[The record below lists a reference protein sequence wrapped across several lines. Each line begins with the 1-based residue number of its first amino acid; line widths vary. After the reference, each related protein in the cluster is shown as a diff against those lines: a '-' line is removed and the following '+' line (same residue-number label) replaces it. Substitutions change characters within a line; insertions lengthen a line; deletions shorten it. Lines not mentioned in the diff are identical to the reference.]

1 MGIEMERLR
10 NMGQIKTKIQ
20 NDWLLY
26 LAAILTTM
34 LMRCFIRASDTD
46 MLKWILAPTARWAG
60 ILAGITFEYLPH
72 QGYVNHGS
80 EFLIAASC
88 SGSRFM
94 LLTFLMLVFI
104 PADPQREDIGSKCRR
119 LGVSIVLAY
128 LFTVFVNGIR
138 IVLSIRLPVFL
149 EGLHVLGG
157 WLTPDRLHTLIGT
170 VTYFAS
176 LCVIYQCAA
185 AKTGNSRLAVPVFW
199 YLLIVLA
206 LPFVKRVWQNDWTGF
221 EEYAVLI
228 IGVCLVVRVV
238 FGVLGKKLHNLIG
251 I

>member
-1 MGIEMERLR
+1 
-10 NMGQIKTKIQ
+10 
-20 NDWLLY
+20 
-26 LAAILTTM
+26 
-34 LMRCFIRASDTD
+34 
-46 MLKWILAPTARWAG
+46 
-60 ILAGITFEYLPH
+60 
-72 QGYVNHGS
+72 
-80 EFLIAASC
+80 
-88 SGSRFM
+88 M

-104 PADPQREDIGSKCRR
+104 PAEPQREDIGSKCRR

-128 LFTVFVNGIR
+128 LFTIFVNGIR
-138 IVLSIRLPVFL
+138 IVLSIRLPVLL

-185 AKTGNSRLAVPVFW
+185 AKTGNGRLAVPVFW

-206 LPFVKRVWQNDWTGF
+206 LPFVKRVWHNDWTGF
-221 EEYAVLI
+221 GEYAVLI

-238 FGVLGKKLHNLIG
+238 FGVLGKKFNNLIG